1 MGVNGPAF
9 VQDAEQG
16 VRYHVLSTE
25 KFKTNTVVVNVQL
38 PLAEET
44 VTPAALLPFVLKRG
58 SRSYPTTQ
66 ALQRRLDELYGA
78 SLEVDVAKRGERQI
92 LQFRLEV
99 PNETYLNAATPLL
112 AEALAVLGEVLTRP
126 VVENGALAASFVAS
140 EKEALRKRLESL
152 LDDKI
157 RYASQRCTE
166 EMCRGEPYRLFA
178 YGRKEDLAA
187 ITPQALHGLYQDLFA
202 HYPIDVFLVGD
213 VDPGRA
219 RQALGKLF
227 DGLSRQPKAALPPT
241 VVKTEVAERRTVVER
256 LDVTQGKLN
265 IGCRTPVTIADADA
279 YPALLVY
286 NGVLGGF
293 PHSKLFVN
301 VREKA
306 SLAYYAASRLE
317 SHKGILMIF
326 SGIAVENFEKALAI
340 IEEQLAMLRRGEI
353 TEDELQRT
361 KVSLANQYRELLDNP
376 RQLIDF
382 AYHSVLAGRPI
393 TVDGLIEGIMGVT
406 RDDVVRIAEGVA
418 VDTVYFLRDRGDER

>member
-1 MGVNGPAF
+1 MNGPVF
-9 VQDAEQG
+9 VQVAEQG
-16 VRYHVLSTE
+16 VRYHVLPTE

-58 SRSYPTTQ
+58 SQSYPTTK

-99 PNETYLNAATPLL
+99 ANEAYLTDPVPLL
-112 AEALAVLGEVLTRP
+112 TETLAVLRDVLTRP
-126 VVENGALAASFVAS
+126 VVEDGALASAFVAS
-140 EKEALRKRLESL
+140 EKERLRKRLESL

-166 EMCRGEPYRLFA
+166 EMCREEPYRLFA

-187 ITPQALHGLYQDLFA
+187 ITPQSLYDLYQDLFA
-202 HYPIDVFLVGD
+202 RYPIDVFLVGD
-213 VDPGRA
+213 VDPDRA
-219 RQALGKLF
+219 QHALGKLF
-227 DGLSRQPKAALPPT
+227 DGLSRRPKDMLPPT
-241 VVKTEVAERRTVVER
+241 VIKTAVAERRTVVER

-265 IGCRTPVTIADADA
+265 IGCRTPVTIADADV

-306 SLAYYAASRLE
+306 SLAYYAASLLD

-326 SGIAVENFEKALAI
+326 SGIAIENFEKALAI
-340 IEEQLAMLRRGEI
+340 IEEQLALLRRGEI
-353 TEDELQRT
+353 TDDELQRT
-361 KVSLANQYRELLDNP
+361 KASLANQYRELLDNP

-382 AYHSVLAGRPI
+382 AYHSVLAERPI

-406 RDDVVRIAEGVA
+406 KDDVVRIAEGVV
-418 VDTVYFLRDRGDER
+418 VDTVYFLRDRGNEA

>member
-1 MGVNGPAF
+1 
-9 VQDAEQG
+9 
-16 VRYHVLSTE
+16 
-25 KFKTNTVVVNVQL
+25 
-38 PLAEET
+38 
-44 VTPAALLPFVLKRG
+44 
-58 SRSYPTTQ
+58 
-66 ALQRRLDELYGA
+66 
-78 SLEVDVAKRGERQI
+78 
-92 LQFRLEV
+92 
-99 PNETYLNAATPLL
+99 
-112 AEALAVLGEVLTRP
+112 
-126 VVENGALAASFVAS
+126 
-140 EKEALRKRLESL
+140 
-152 LDDKI
+152 
-157 RYASQRCTE
+157 
-166 EMCRGEPYRLFA
+166 
-178 YGRKEDLAA
+178 
-187 ITPQALHGLYQDLFA
+187 LFA

>member
-1 MGVNGPAF
+1 MNGPAF
-9 VQDAEQG
+9 VQVTEQG

-44 VTPAALLPFVLKRG
+44 VTSAALLPFVLKRG
-58 SRSYPTTQ
+58 SQSYPTTK

-78 SLEVDVAKRGERQI
+78 SLEVDVTKRGERQI

-99 PNETYLNAATPLL
+99 ANEAYLNDPVPLL
-112 AEALAVLGEVLTRP
+112 IEALAVLRDVLTRP
-126 VVENGALAASFVAS
+126 VVEDGTLAPAFVAA
-140 EKEALRKRLESL
+140 EKERLHKRLESL

-157 RYASQRCTE
+157 RYANQRCTE
-166 EMCRGEPYRLFA
+166 EMCREEPYRLFA

-187 ITPQALHGLYQDLFA
+187 ITPQSLYDLYRDLFA
-202 HYPIDVFLVGD
+202 RYPIDVFLVGD
-213 VDPGRA
+213 VDPDRA
-219 RQALGKLF
+219 QHTLGKLF
-227 DGLSRQPKAALPPT
+227 DGLTRRPKDTLPPT
-241 VVKTEVAERRTVVER
+241 VIKTAVAERRTVVER

-265 IGCRTPVTIADADA
+265 IGCRTPVTIVDADA

-306 SLAYYAASRLE
+306 SLAYYAASRID

-326 SGIAVENFEKALAI
+326 SGIAIENFEKALAI
-340 IEEQLAMLRRGEI
+340 IEEQLALLRRGEI
-353 TEDELQRT
+353 TDDELQRT
-361 KVSLANQYRELLDNP
+361 KASLANQYRELLDNP

-382 AYHSVLAGRPI
+382 AYHSVLAERPI

-406 RDDVVRIAEGVA
+406 KDDVVRIAEGVV
-418 VDTVYFLRDRGDER
+418 VDTVYFLRDRGNEA

>member
-1 MGVNGPAF
+1 MNGPAF
-9 VQDAEQG
+9 VQVAEQG
-16 VRYHVLSTE
+16 VRYHVLPTE

-58 SRSYPTTQ
+58 SQTYPTTK

-99 PNETYLNAATPLL
+99 ANEAYLTDPVPLL
-112 AEALAVLGEVLTRP
+112 TETLAVLRDVLTRP
-126 VVENGALAASFVAS
+126 VVEDGALASAFVAS
-140 EKEALRKRLESL
+140 EKERLRKRLESL

-166 EMCRGEPYRLFA
+166 EMCREEPYRLFA
-178 YGRKEDLAA
+178 YGRKEGLAA
-187 ITPQALHGLYQDLFA
+187 ITPQSLYDLYQDLFA
-202 HYPIDVFLVGD
+202 RYPIDVFLVGD
-213 VDPGRA
+213 VDPDRA
-219 RQALGKLF
+219 QHALGKLF
-227 DGLSRQPKAALPPT
+227 DGLSRRPKDTLPPT
-241 VVKTEVAERRTVVER
+241 VIKTAVAERRTVVER

-306 SLAYYAASRLE
+306 SLAYYAASRLD

-326 SGIAVENFEKALAI
+326 SGIAIENFEKALAI
-340 IEEQLAMLRRGEI
+340 IEEQLALLRRGEI
-353 TEDELQRT
+353 TDDELQRT
-361 KVSLANQYRELLDNP
+361 KASLANQYRELLDNP

-382 AYHSVLAGRPI
+382 AYHSVLAERPI

-406 RDDVVRIAEGVA
+406 KDDVVRIAEGVV
-418 VDTVYFLRDRGDER
+418 VDTVYFLRDRGNES